1 MNSLD
6 VMEFYFFTTTLNND
20 ALTYVNYVFRPGIH
34 DSELSDVNQKNSW
47 WMKEYNFSENSVAPP
62 LKENDLLFVIFKV

>member
-34 DSELSDVNQKNSW
+34 DSELSDVNQKNS
-47 WMKEYNFSENSVAPP
+47 
-62 LKENDLLFVIFKV
+62 